1 MPAPRRPQP
10 ADAVKRRPKDRKV
23 QIAKASSD
31 AFSESGYHAV
41 SMEEIA
47 ARVGISAPALYR
59 HSASKYDLFREAVL
73 GLGQNLVKATDLA
86 DAVPEDTDPRAT
98 LRALV
103 DGLVETTIN
112 HRTAGGLFRWEG
124 RYLNDTDQ
132 AELAAQTKLVHRR
145 LHKPLTSIRPTL
157 TSHERWTL
165 SSATLSVIGSITDH
179 RTALSPGEIR
189 TVLAELAESMLN
201 AQLPA
206 APAHDKPMPSRPA
219 VTPDAGPYEMLLH
232 ESMRLFNENG
242 YRETSMEDIAAA
254 IGIPVSGIY
263 RYFPGKADILAAS
276 FRRAADRISGDISLA
291 LAQTT
296 TPESAL
302 AKLVADYVARSFER
316 PELAYVYYTE
326 RINLPP
332 TDQTILH
339 HIQRSTVESWS
350 KLLLSARPG
359 ITPGHARCAVH
370 ASFTLAVDLGSLVRY
385 DNTEHAQASVRRL
398 MEVALLGR
406 PIEGA

>member
-31 AFSESGYHAV
+31 AFSESGYHAI

-370 ASFTLAVDLGSLVRY
+370 ASFTLAVDLGRLVRY

>member
-370 ASFTLAVDLGSLVRY
+370 ASFTLAVDLGRLVRY